1 MIVRMVQDLRK
12 SLAAKIG
19 QLREMAN
26 KAIEGLEINQV
37 EMKYTVTE

>member
-12 SLAAKIG
+12 SLGAKID

-37 EMKYTVTE
+37 EMKHTVTE